1 MYKHILIATDGS
13 ELANKAI
20 EHGLEVAKRNSASVS
35 IVTGRNHGRLLRWP
49 NKRVNID
56 PIRSVSLRRLPRTR
70 QNASSI
76 MRLKSAEAS
85 GVAAEAV
92 HVKDQYPAEGIIAT
106 ARDKQCDLIVLAS
119 HGRRGLPRVLLEA
132 KPMRC

>member
-35 IVTGRNHGRLLRWP
+35 IVTVTEPWSAFEMAQQAREHRSDPVGQFEALAAQKA
-49 NKRVNID
+49 KRILD
-56 PIRSVSLRRLPRTR
+56 
-70 QNASSI
+70 NA
-76 MRLKSAEAS
+76 LKRAEAS

-106 ARDKQCDLIVLAS
+106 ARDRQCDLIVLCVAWPARPSAS
-119 HGRRGLPRVLLEA
+119 SAR
-132 KPMRC
+132 KPSL